1 MVAIMKRGKQ
11 GKNYLFLTLNIETED
26 LNTIKLD
33 SKFLIILY
41 HLERYVYVTT
51 VLWLHRENK
60 MY

>member
-1 MVAIMKRGKQ
+1 MVAIMNRGKQ

-41 HLERYVYVTT
+41 HLER
-51 VLWLHRENK
+51 
-60 MY
+60 